1 MSRPER
7 LRVEPADERETAAAS
22 PSPSGAAA
30 QLPLEVASDASPAL
44 AWLDATAGG
53 RPLPEATRVALA
65 LLSWWCRGTRL
76 SAAERARLWQQGVPQ
91 QDALVRANI
100 DSLLY
105 LACEIDA
112 PVQRLYRRIQ
122 SAQRAAAVR
131 TMTAL
136 TAAGV
141 DALVCKSAELV
152 PRLAGADALHAA
164 QDVDLLVQRAELGR
178 ARRVLHEIG
187 FLQAGVDDAARSLVD
202 LDPLDV
208 AAAERGHYELFP
220 FRALAELELTGDEC
234 AAARLLCRGPATAAD
249 GSEQGPGPLHQRIWL
264 TDDDRAVLVLE
275 IDLHH
280 RLAHEWDVD
289 RLFARAVPSC
299 LGVGRTLATT
309 DHLWV
314 VALRYYYELARVG
327 YRSLRP
333 LALVGRLVTAPD
345 VDWDLACRVV
355 VALHS
360 APALY
365 YVLAFLERLA
375 PGRVPGDVL
384 ARLDPVIVDRRHDHG
399 WRLARTFDFVDP
411 FPLES

>member
-7 LRVEPADERETAAAS
+7 LRVESADERETAVAS
-22 PSPSGAAA
+22 LAPAGAAA
-30 QLPLEVASDASPAL
+30 DLPLEVPSASPAL
-44 AWLDATAGG
+44 AWLDASAARD
-53 RPLPEATRVALA
+53 RPLPEASRVALA

-76 SAAERARLWQQGVPQ
+76 SAAERERLWQQGAPH

-105 LACEIDA
+105 LACEIDT

-122 SAQRAAAVR
+122 SAQSAAAVR

-141 DALVCKSAELV
+141 DALVCKSGELV

-164 QDVDLLVQRAELGR
+164 QDVDLLVQRAQLGR
-178 ARRVLHEIG
+178 ARRVLHELG
-187 FLQAGVDDAARSLVD
+187 FLQAGVDADTRSLVD

-220 FRALAELELTGDEC
+220 FRALTPLELTDEER
-234 AAARLLCRGPATAAD
+234 AAARLLCRGPAAD
-249 GSEQGPGPLHQRIWL
+249 GEDGPGQLHQRIWL

-314 VALRYYYELARVG
+314 VAVRYYYELARIG

-333 LALVGRLVTAPD
+333 LALVGRLVAAPD
-345 VDWDLACRVV
+345 IDWDLACRVV
-355 VALHS
+355 IALHS

-375 PGRVPGDVL
+375 PGRVPAGVL
-384 ARLDPVIVDRRHDHG
+384 ARLDPAIVDRRHDQG
-399 WRLARTFDFVDP
+399 WRLARTLDFVDP
-411 FPLES
+411 FPLEA